1 MKGCDSPQHRV
12 MKITALLLA
21 LVAWPLTG
29 PAQPGAGTHPPA
41 RLALVSDTHFLRKDG
56 RKLEQNRQHLRQV
69 ISSVNTSRVDL
80 VLIAG
85 DLTEDGDA
93 ADFRA
98 FSREMAKFDA
108 PVWVVPG
115 NHDTGGKRIPGK
127 PNPVKDVN
135 RSRLWR
141 YEWILG
147 ESYFVREIKGVRVVG
162 VNSPL
167 LGSGLRQERRMF
179 RYFDEKLRGP
189 TDVPTVFLLHYPLFA
204 KTPDESGGEYW
215 NVEPEPRQRLL
226 ALIQQSA
233 ARAVLSGHLHTPM
246 TNDFHGVLCYTT
258 PPSSFGLPEDKQP
271 EGWTLVTVPRDGA
284 VTAEFR
290 AITIKAKATKK

>member
-1 MKGCDSPQHRV
+1 
-12 MKITALLLA
+12 MKIVVLLLA
-21 LVAWPLTG
+21 LVVWPLTT
-29 PAQPGAGTHPPA
+29 PAQSNSTAPRPV
-41 RLALVSDTHFLRKDG
+41 RVALVSDTHFLRKDG
-56 RKLEQNRQHLRQV
+56 KKLEQNRQHLRQV

-98 FSREMAKFDA
+98 FSREISKFEA

-115 NHDTGGKRIPGK
+115 NHDMGGKRIPGK
-127 PNPVKDVN
+127 PNPAKDVN
-135 RSRLWR
+135 RSHLWR

-147 ESYFVREIKGVRVVG
+147 ESYFVREIDGLRVVG

-189 TDVPTVFLLHYPLFA
+189 ADVPTVFLIHYPLFA
-204 KTPDESGGEYW
+204 KSPDESGGEYW

-226 ALIQQSA
+226 ALVKQSG

-258 PPSSFGLPEDKQP
+258 PPTSFGLPEDKQP
-271 EGWTLVTVPRDGA
+271 EGWTLVTVPRDGK

-290 AITIKAKATKK
+290 AITTKAPAAKK

>member
-1 MKGCDSPQHRV
+1 MKT
-12 MKITALLLA
+12 TALLLA

-29 PAQPGAGTHPPA
+29 PAQSGAGTPSPV
-41 RLALVSDTHFLRKDG
+41 RVALVSDTHFLRKDG
-56 RKLEQNRQHLRQV
+56 KKLEQNRQHLRQV
-69 ISSVNTSRVDL
+69 IGAVNTSRVDL

-98 FSREMAKFDA
+98 FSREVSKFDA

-127 PNPVKDVN
+127 PNPEKDVN
-135 RSRLWR
+135 RTRLWR

-147 ESYFVREIKGVRVVG
+147 DSYFVREIDGLRVVG
-162 VNSPL
+162 VNAPL

-179 RYFDEKLRGP
+179 RYFEEQLRGP
-189 TDVPTVFLLHYPLFA
+189 ADVPTIFLLHYPLFA
-204 KTPDESGGEYW
+204 KSPDESGGEYW

-226 ALIQQSA
+226 ALVQQSG

-258 PPSSFGLPEDKQP
+258 PPTSFGLPEGKQP
-271 EGWTLVTVPRDGA
+271 EGWTLVTVTRDGKVA
-284 VTAEFR
+284 VEFR
-290 AITIKAKATKK
+290 AISNMANATMK